1 MNEKMAGPVIR
12 VKDLYKIYRIGENRV
27 RALNGVDFTI
37 EKGEFC
43 CIVGTSGSGK
53 STLLNMLAGL
63 EKPTKGEIVIAGEHI
78 EKKSESQ
85 LVVFR
90 QAHVGFIFQ
99 SYNLL
104 PNMTALENVALPLT
118 FQGVDKKTRQL
129 RAAAML
135 KLVGLAKYLKHKP
148 GQMSGGQ
155 QQRVG
160 IARALVVE
168 PEIIFADE
176 PTGNLDSNTSLEV
189 MQLIQKIVRKKNQTL
204 VMVTHDNYLAGFG
217 DRVIHIRDGKI
228 IQIEDNRERNRET
241 QEAEQSETVM
251 PGAGVPETEV
261 PGMEV
266 PGMEV
271 PGMEVS
277 GMEVSETE
285 VPENETWKNEIS
297 GN

>member
-251 PGAGVPETEV
+251 PETGVPET
-261 PGMEV
+261 EV